1 MHSLIAHTPPL
12 PSILTWNISFP
23 PFRFNFLI
31 VFRFVASIFHVHLLS
46 SPLLSHTRFERSKW
60 RNASL
65 YFYRFFSPSLFS
77 TTYLST
83 CDSFACINHLS
94 SNPLPPRSNLSP
106 PNSTA
111 IFFPYRYC
119 IYPRFLSFHSSSIF
133 TSIKFFT
140 FVTEFLSYL
149 S

>member
-140 FVTEFLSYL
+140 FVTEFSYF